1 MMREHPTR
9 EVLERFLCGRL
20 SKPELKTVVVH
31 LTKGCVRCRQALAP
45 LAETMFNPG
54 GEAQQL
60 PRVEDAFY
68 EASVTAACVAVLGD
82 WEPAHESRLS
92 TEVDPVEALLEASW
106 ALRYDDPLGMLQL
119 AALACGVAE
128 GFGGKRDR
136 RLVRDLQARAW
147 LGLANAFRA
156 SGDPIKAEA
165 ALMRALDRRSAGTGD
180 PLLLALLA
188 EMAATIYCWR
198 RGFPDAFR
206 LLEFARRLYTRY
218 GDAHDVGRV
227 LLHNGLYLGRAN
239 EPEKALELL
248 ARALGTIDVQRDP
261 RLVFQT
267 LHNLLLFHV
276 ELGSFE
282 QAQAQ
287 LTAMQHLY
295 ERYAG
300 RIDQI
305 KLTWIEGQIAA
316 GLGESVKAE
325 EILLRARDEF
335 DGAGLGYNAALV
347 SLDLAALRLQQGRTA
362 EVRRLVEDMV
372 ATFRGVGVD
381 REAIAAVLMLRDAAE
396 HDRASVEML
405 RAVAGLLHRLQA
417 GPAPRLDLD
426 AR

>member
-31 LTKGCVRCRQALAP
+31 LAKGCARCRQVMAP

-54 GEAQQL
+54 GEVQQL

-68 EASVTAACVAVLGD
+68 EASVAAACVAVLGD
-82 WEPAHESRLS
+82 WEPVHEPCLGME
-92 TEVDPVEALLEASW
+92 EVDPVEALLEASW
-106 ALRYDDPLGMLQL
+106 ALRYDDPFGMLQL
-119 AALACGVAE
+119 AGLACGVAE
-128 GFGGKRDR
+128 RLGGKRDR
-136 RLVRDLQARAW
+136 RLIRDLQARAW

-156 SGDPIKAEA
+156 SGDPIRAEA
-165 ALMRALDRRSAGTGD
+165 ALARALDRRSAGTGD

-198 RGFPDAFR
+198 RSFPDAFR

-218 GDAHDVGRV
+218 GDAHEVGRV

-239 EPEKALELL
+239 ESERAVELF
-248 ARALGTIDVQRDP
+248 ARALKTIDVQRDP

-267 LHNLLLFHV
+267 LHNLLLFRV

-316 GLGESVKAE
+316 GLGDSERAE
-325 EILLRARDEF
+325 EILLR
-335 DGAGLGYNAALV
+335 
-347 SLDLAALRLQQGRTA
+347 
-362 EVRRLVEDMV
+362 
-372 ATFRGVGVD
+372 
-381 REAIAAVLMLRDAAE
+381 
-396 HDRASVEML
+396 
-405 RAVAGLLHRLQA
+405 
-417 GPAPRLDLD
+417 
-426 AR
+426 